1 MSYEVEQARRRVEVG
16 FLAERAM
23 GYMMRELGQDNAEW
37 YLDRLDD
44 AELHRVARAA
54 DALAALC
61 YAKAGPRTDALPA
74 VET

>member
-1 MSYEVEQARRRVEVG
+1 MAVEMRAQARN
-16 FLAERAM
+16 A
-23 GYMMRELGQDNAEW
+23 LGSLLLDDTDNARW
-37 YLDRLDD
+37 HLDNLDD

-74 VET
+74 APVVES

>member
-1 MSYEVEQARRRVEVG
+1 MAVEMRAQARN
-16 FLAERAM
+16 A
-23 GYMMRELGQDNAEW
+23 LGCLLRDDVDNAEW
-37 YLDRLDD
+37 HLDNLDD

-74 VET
+74 APTVES